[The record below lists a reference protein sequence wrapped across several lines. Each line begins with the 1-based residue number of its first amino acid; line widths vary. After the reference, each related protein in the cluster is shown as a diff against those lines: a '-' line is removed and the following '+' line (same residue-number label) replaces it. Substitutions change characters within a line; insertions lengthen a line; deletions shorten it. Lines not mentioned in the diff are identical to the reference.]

1 MKDIP
6 DLSVFPEEIPVD
18 GLMLNQPGWPKLG
31 FWIMPDNRQSG
42 MLEDFLV
49 DLIPTES
56 SELFDFAKE
65 CVDQAKTKGAD
76 FKDNHKRKAE
86 IYTWLGWQNPPGKQ
100 LHEAINMRILDPHKP
115 TSKPFVK
122 WFCELFG
129 I

>member
-6 DLSVFPEEIPVD
+6 DFSVFPEEIPVD

-65 CVDQAKTKGAD
+65 CVGRAQKKGAD
-76 FKDNHKRKAE
+76 FKDTHKRKAE
-86 IYTWLGWQNPPGKQ
+86 ISG
-100 LHEAINMRILDPHKP
+100 
-115 TSKPFVK
+115 
-122 WFCELFG
+122 
-129 I
+129 